1 MNDSRGS
8 LWRKWDLHIHAPGT
22 KKNDQYLTQKST
34 EDVLD
39 LYCDKIEQS
48 DVVVF
53 GITDYFSADSYFAF
67 LKRFKERYPDSKK
80 VFFPNVVKGGVK
92 PDQCGGVKVGQ

>member
-8 LWRKWDLHIHAPGT
+8 LWRKWDLHVHAPGT
-22 KKNDQYLTQKST
+22 KKNDQYQAQNSIA
-34 EDVLD
+34 DALD

-48 DVVVF
+48 DAAVF

-67 LKRFKERYPDSKK
+67 IKRFKKKYPDSKK
-80 VFFPNVVKGGVK
+80 IFFFEH
-92 PDQCGGVKVGQ
+92 